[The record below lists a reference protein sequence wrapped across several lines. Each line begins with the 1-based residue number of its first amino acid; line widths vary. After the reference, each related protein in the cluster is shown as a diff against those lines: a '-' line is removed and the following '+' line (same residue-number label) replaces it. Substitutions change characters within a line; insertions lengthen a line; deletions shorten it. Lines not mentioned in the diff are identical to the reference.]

1 VEIWTAKFWRFYWKC
16 LSAPGK
22 RWLLMAMI
30 FTIIFFVPLVSG
42 KMREAEYQNRLL
54 FSGVLPMI
62 VLCVFFV
69 PLVEAYKLYAA
80 KEQELADERQMRE
93 KETTKCKEQSNNLA

>member
-1 VEIWTAKFWRFYWKC
+1 MEIWTAKFWRFYWKC
-16 LSAPGK
+16 LSGPGT
-22 RWLLMAMI
+22 RWLLIAAI
-30 FTIIFFVPLVSG
+30 FTIILFVPLVSG
-42 KMREAEYQNRLL
+42 KMSEAEYLNRHLL
-54 FSGVLPMI
+54 SGVLPMI

-93 KETTKCKEQSNNLA
+93 KETTKSENRVTT

>member
-1 VEIWTAKFWRFYWKC
+1 VEIWTVKFWRFYWKC

-22 RWLLMAMI
+22 RWLLIAAL
-30 FTIIFFVPLVSG
+30 FTIMVFVPLVSG
-42 KMREAEYQNRLL
+42 KMHEADYLNRLL

-62 VLCVFFV
+62 VLGLLFV
-69 PLVEAYKLYAA
+69 PLVEAYKSYAA

-93 KETTKCKEQSNNLA
+93 KSQEKDLTCR